1 VQSKVLNFTPLRC
14 RGRDSLTASGV
25 RNMDTSLP
33 DRIFEV
39 IPIVEDGPPV
49 NPSIRSYTA
58 FPRLSQSHQEVG
70 GLT

>member
-1 VQSKVLNFTPLRC
+1 
-14 RGRDSLTASGV
+14 
-25 RNMDTSLP
+25 MDTSLP